1 MNASSEI
8 QLQWETLS
16 AFCDGLPLPKALN
29 GAEGL
34 PGPSSHLE
42 LSSLLLAHNG

>member
-16 AFCDGLPLPKALN
+16 AFCDGLPPSKAPEW
-29 GAEGL
+29 G
-34 PGPSSHLE
+34 
-42 LSSLLLAHNG
+42 